1 MVKIVNSDLA
11 SGKAGKRSGK
21 VKGVV
26 IHNDYG
32 AMTPEEYI
40 TWLNRRKA
48 AGKLGLGYA
57 HYYIDKDTIVRVDHT
72 YNKAW
77 HTGNNDGNANYLGYE
92 VVESFYGVISD
103 AEFIENE
110 NMTLRQAAEDLAYY
124 GLPVNRDTVRLHNEF
139 KATSCPHR
147 SWDIH
152 VGKGKSFTSAN
163 KNIMKDYFISKI
175 KAYQNLGKTVQEM
188 LKNEGVKDPVKVETP
203 KATGTH
209 KVVKGDTLWD
219 IAIKYNTSVSN
230 IKSLNNLKSDLI
242 NVGQVLKV
250 NGTVKSVTETIKKP
264 AAVKKTTPAKPAA
277 KKYPLPDA
285 TYWVKKPLFSGT
297 GVRQVQE
304 ALASIYFYPEK
315 GAKNNGVDG
324 YYGAKTAD
332 AVKRFQSVNGLKADG
347 DYGPATKKVLDKK
360 VNK

>member
-1 MVKIVNSDLA
+1 
-11 SGKAGKRSGK
+11 
-21 VKGVV
+21 
-26 IHNDYG
+26 
-32 AMTPEEYI
+32 
-40 TWLNRRKA
+40 
-48 AGKLGLGYA
+48 LGYA

-152 VGKGKSFTSAN
+152 VGKGKSYTSAN

-175 KAYQNLGKTVQEM
+175 KAYQKLGKTVQEM
-188 LKNEGVKDPVKVETP
+188 LKNEGVKGTVKVETP

-242 NVGQVLKV
+242 NIGQVLKV
-250 NGTVKSVTETIKKP
+250 NGIVKSVTETIKKP
-264 AAVKKTTPAKPAA
+264 AT
-277 KKYPLPDA
+277 
-285 TYWVKKPLFSGT
+285 VKKPAPAKKTKSIAQMAQEVIANKHGNGHDIRRKSLGISAAEYEKVRAEVNRQSGVKAAPVKPKKT
-297 GVRQVQE
+297 IDQMAKEIINNPKVPKGHKARQKWLGIDNATYQKVR
-304 ALASIYFYPEK
+304 A
-315 GAKNNGVDG
+315 
-324 YYGAKTAD
+324 
-332 AVKRFQSVNGLKADG
+332 RVNQIL
-347 DYGPATKKVLDKK
+347 
-360 VNK
+360 